1 LFLFVTEV
9 DFVVPAGTTIIVSS
23 SPVPSSKTTSVVIS
37 ANLTCTVAQLS

>member
-9 DFVVPAGTTIIVSS
+9 DFVVPAGTTIIVS